1 MLLAALSSDRAPR
14 PAVLLVEDHED
25 TRQMYAEF
33 LEASFDVTTA
43 GDVPTALE
51 HARTRRPD
59 LVVTDVSLPGM
70 DGFGLIAAFRSD
82 PALADIPFVCL
93 SGFGGLAHE
102 ERARAA
108 GCDRIIQKPCLPDE
122 LADVIFKLLG
132 DAGHRSFEP

>member
-1 MLLAALSSDRAPR
+1 MLFAAHSPDRMPR

-33 LEASFDVTTA
+33 LGLSFDMTTA
-43 GDVPTALE
+43 GDVSTALR

-59 LVVTDVSLPGM
+59 VVVTDVSLPGV

-82 PALADIPFVCL
+82 PALAAVPIVCL
-93 SGFGGLAHE
+93 SGFGGLAYE
-102 ERARAA
+102 ERAHAA

-122 LADVIFKLLG
+122 LVEVISKLLG
-132 DAGHRSFEP
+132 DRGHRSLEP